1 MTRRLAGCETTCV
14 WRITTMSRQVGKL
27 NLFEGTEDVARKT
40 TLTETRAWKRVK
52 RFGKR
57 TGVHKVYSVNI
68 F

>member
-1 MTRRLAGCETTCV
+1 
-14 WRITTMSRQVGKL
+14 MSRQVGKL